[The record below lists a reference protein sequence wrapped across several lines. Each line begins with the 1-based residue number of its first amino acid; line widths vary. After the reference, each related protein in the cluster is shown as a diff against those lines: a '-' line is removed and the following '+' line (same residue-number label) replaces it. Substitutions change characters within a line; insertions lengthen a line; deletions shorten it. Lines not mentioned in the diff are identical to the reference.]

1 MLEQSDRAN
10 LKEVFSF
17 TWWGTA
23 AIFQWNII
31 KRNIST
37 VTYSSN
43 CFENNL
49 QDAKILRVRVKEKT
63 ASATTTLISHT
74 NNNKFCKPICSHSQ
88 GEQCRCNIRH
98 SSWSVMQKFNLI
110 CVSLPK
116 TDVYLYHSNR
126 NSFVMKNFCTKLLL
140 SWNKKGCPNCWRRL
154 WMAQRITKTY
164 LYIFGVFY
172 CVLSLYPLISL
183 ISLPNPLGFPQGR
196 TNLLVQS

>member
-37 VTYSSN
+37 ETYSSN

-49 QDAKILRVRVKEKT
+49 KDEKILRVRVKEKT

-74 NNNKFCKPICSHSQ
+74 NNKKFCKPICSHSQ

-98 SSWSVMQKFNLI
+98 SSWSIMQKFNLI

-126 NSFVMKNFCTKLLL
+126 NSFVMKKFCTKLLL

-154 WMAQRITKTY
+154 WRHNA
-164 LYIFGVFY
+164 
-172 CVLSLYPLISL
+172 
-183 ISLPNPLGFPQGR
+183 
-196 TNLLVQS
+196 

>member
-37 VTYSSN
+37 VTYPSN

-74 NNNKFCKPICSHSQ
+74 NNNIFCKPICSHSQ

-98 SSWSVMQKFNLI
+98 SSWSIMQKFNLI

-126 NSFVMKNFCTKLLL
+126 NSFVIEKFLHKIVALLKQERVPKLL
-140 SWNKKGCPNCWRRL
+140 KKIVNGTTHN
-154 WMAQRITKTY
+154 
-164 LYIFGVFY
+164 
-172 CVLSLYPLISL
+172 
-183 ISLPNPLGFPQGR
+183 
-196 TNLLVQS
+196 